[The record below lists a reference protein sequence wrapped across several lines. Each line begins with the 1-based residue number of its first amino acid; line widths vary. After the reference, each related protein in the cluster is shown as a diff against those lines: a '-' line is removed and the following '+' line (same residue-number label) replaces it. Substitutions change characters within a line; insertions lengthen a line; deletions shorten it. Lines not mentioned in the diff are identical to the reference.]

1 MSTSRTQHLP
11 HQLWGIYHAD
21 PEYARALDDPL
32 RTVVQAFSQIAAE
45 ENAARLGFS
54 DPTAKL
60 VRPEEVQR
68 AQWLPQR
75 RPGHRQEIVR
85 QSVQGSRR

>member
-1 MSTSRTQHLP
+1 MSTSTTQHLA

-21 PEYARALDDPL
+21 PEYARALGDPL
-32 RTVVQAFSQIAAE
+32 RTVVQAPTQIAAE

-54 DPTAKL
+54 DPAARL
-60 VRPEEVQR
+60 VRPDEVQR

-75 RPGHRQEIVR
+75 RPGHRQEL
-85 QSVQGSRR
+85 VQQWPHGSRR